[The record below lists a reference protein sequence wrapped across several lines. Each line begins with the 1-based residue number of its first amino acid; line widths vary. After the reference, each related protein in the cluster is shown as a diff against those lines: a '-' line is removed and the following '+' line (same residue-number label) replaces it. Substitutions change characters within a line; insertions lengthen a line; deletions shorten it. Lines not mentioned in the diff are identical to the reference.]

1 MLHSPP
7 TGSYRVVV
15 VVVEQPSPFIDFLI
29 FSRLLLLLLLLL
41 LHDNRKT
48 PMKLHTRADR
58 AEGSRR

>member
-29 FSRLLLLLLLLL
+29 FSRLLLLLLLL
-41 LHDNRKT
+41 HDNRKT